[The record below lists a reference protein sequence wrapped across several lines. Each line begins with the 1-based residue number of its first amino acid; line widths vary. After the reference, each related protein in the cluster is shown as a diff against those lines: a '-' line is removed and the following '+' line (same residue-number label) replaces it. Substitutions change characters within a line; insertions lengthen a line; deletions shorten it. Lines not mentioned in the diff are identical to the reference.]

1 MSITLKRPMFRKG
14 GEVEEGIM
22 KLATP
27 RRNYSDGKTREE
39 MIEEIFETSGL
50 SPSGKSYAETAMKL
64 ANLGR
69 PSDSDLLTNVLIQGG
84 LRGMSTA
91 GKGGTLANLAA
102 AFEAPV
108 GQALKARTAG
118 KSLGTAGA
126 LKGLELGIKKDIA
139 DRTLDRKLAKGF
151 ESGTIAAIT
160 KEVQNALG
168 KDVVGEEARRV
179 AVNIAP
185 KVAKARTQ
193 PGVFYQGILKMD
205 DNDKSK
211 PDLSRLKGQPNG
223 SVFLNP
229 YNNLFYIVDDGKLV
243 LADQNTLGK
252 VAPDTEE

>member
-22 KLATP
+22 ELATP
-27 RRNYSDGKTREE
+27 RRNYDEGTTPLEK
-39 MIEEIFETSGL
+39 IEQSNVPQLAKEQAKLFYELGQL
-50 SPSGKSYAETAMKL
+50 GQPSGK
-64 ANLGR
+64 
-69 PSDSDLLTNVLIQGG
+69 DLLTNVLIQGG

-108 GQALKARTAG
+108 GQALKQRQTN
-118 KSLGTAGA
+118 KMLDIQGA
-126 LKGLELGIKKDIA
+126 MKGLELGSKVDVA
-139 DRTLDRKLAKGF
+139 ERKALKSKEF

-185 KVAKARTQ
+185 KVAKARTTK
-193 PGVFYQGILKMD
+193 GVFYQGILKMD
-205 DNDKSK
+205 DNDKTR